1 MRSLMRS
8 LAPTS
13 FDDVAALVALYRP
26 GPMAANM
33 HNDYADRKNG
43 RKPIAYFHPDAE
55 ELLGDTQGLMIY
67 QESMMRVAQKF
78 AGYSLSEADNLR
90 KAAGKKVREIMAK
103 ERDKFVAGC
112 EATGYGSVLGTKI
125 FDIIEPFADYA
136 FNKSH
141 SFGYGYVSYQTAYLK
156 ANFPSEYLSALLTSV
171 KDDKDKTAVYLSECR
186 TMGIQVQVPDVNSSV
201 SDFAATTV
209 DGKEIIRFGMSAI
222 RNVGE
227 GLVNLIVAERD
238 ANGPFA
244 DFYDFCNRVDLTVL
258 NKRTI
263 ESLIKGGGFDSVR
276 HPRRGLMDVYE
287 QIIDRVVA
295 RRREAESGVMSL
307 FGGLGDDDG
316 SSRGGGFDDSRI
328 PIPQHEWEKAV
339 QLKFEKE
346 MLGLY
351 ISDHPLLGAQH
362 AMRKVTDCSI
372 TELRE
377 GTVQTQGNAF
387 GGGGG
392 GGAGTKTVG
401 GVITALQRKYTK
413 KGDLM
418 GVFILEDLEA
428 AIEVMVFP
436 KTMQECNW
444 ILADDALVIV
454 RARIDDRDD
463 IPKLIAMDVKRL
475 EINLDGGGPPIR
487 IQLPE
492 SGIRPE
498 KVHELR
504 ELLASHPGDSEVFV
518 HFGRQVLRLPA
529 EFRVDPTTRLYSEL
543 RVLLGENAIVT

>member
-1 MRSLMRS
+1 M
-8 LAPTS
+8 
-13 FDDVAALVALYRP
+13 AL
-26 GPMAANM
+26 
-33 HNDYADRKNG
+33 
-43 RKPIAYFHPDAE
+43 
-55 ELLGDTQGLMIY
+55 
-67 QESMMRVAQKF
+67 
-78 AGYSLSEADNLR
+78 
-90 KAAGKKVREIMAK
+90 

-112 EATGYGSVLGTKI
+112 EATGYGAALGTKI

-136 FNKSH
+136 FGKSH
-141 SFGYGYVSYQTAYLK
+141 SFGYGFVSYQTAYLK

-201 SDFAATTV
+201 SDFAPTTV
-209 DGKEIIRFGMSAI
+209 DGAEIIRFGMSAI

-227 GLVNLIVAERD
+227 GLVSLIVSERD
-238 ANGPFA
+238 ANGPFS
-244 DFYDFCNRVDLTVL
+244 DFYDFCNRVELTVL

-263 ESLIKGGGFDSVR
+263 ESLVKGGGFDSVH

-307 FGGLGDDDG
+307 FGSLGGDDEAIG
-316 SSRGGGFDDSRI
+316 GGGGFDDSRI
-328 PIPQHEWEKAV
+328 PVPQHEWDKAV

-377 GTVQTQGNAF
+377 GTVRTEGNGF
-387 GGGGG
+387 GGREG
-392 GGAGTKTVG
+392 GGAATKTVG

-444 ILADDALVIV
+444 ILADDALVVV
-454 RARIDDRDD
+454 RARVDDRDD

-492 SGIRPE
+492 QGIRPE
-498 KVHELR
+498 NVHELR
-504 ELLASHPGDSEVFV
+504 ELLALHPGDSEVFV

-529 EFRVDPTTRLYSEL
+529 EFRVDPTTRLFSEL
-543 RVLLGENAIVT
+543 RVLLGENAIVS

>member
-1 MRSLMRS
+1 MS
-8 LAPTS
+8 
-13 FDDVAALVALYRP
+13 
-26 GPMAANM
+26 
-33 HNDYADRKNG
+33 
-43 RKPIAYFHPDAE
+43 
-55 ELLGDTQGLMIY
+55 
-67 QESMMRVAQKF
+67 
-78 AGYSLSEADNLR
+78 
-90 KAAGKKVREIMAK
+90 
-103 ERDKFVAGC
+103 
-112 EATGYGSVLGTKI
+112 
-125 FDIIEPFADYA
+125 
-136 FNKSH
+136 
-141 SFGYGYVSYQTAYLK
+141 
-156 ANFPSEYLSALLTSV
+156 NFPSEYLSALLTSV

-227 GLVNLIVAERD
+227 GLVNLIVIERD

-263 ESLIKGGGFDSVR
+263 ESLVKGGGFDSVR

-316 SSRGGGFDDSRI
+316 STSGGGFDDSRI
-328 PIPQHEWEKAV
+328 PIPPHEWDKAV

-377 GTVQTQGNAF
+377 GNVQTPGNAF

-463 IPKLIAMDVKRL
+463 IPKLIAMDIKRL

-504 ELLASHPGDSEVFV
+504 ELLMAHPGDSEVFV

-529 EFRVDPTTRLYSEL
+529 EFRVDSTTRLYSEL